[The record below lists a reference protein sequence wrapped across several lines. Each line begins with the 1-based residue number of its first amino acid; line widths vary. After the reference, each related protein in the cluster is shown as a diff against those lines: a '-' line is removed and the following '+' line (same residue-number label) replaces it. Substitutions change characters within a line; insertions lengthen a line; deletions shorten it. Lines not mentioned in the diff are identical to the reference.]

1 QHPSGRP
8 FAMESMAPTI
18 YVKDLNLTTDFYKQ
32 LGFEIIT
39 TVPEKGDPIFA
50 LMRCGGITFVRRAK

>member
-1 QHPSGRP
+1 
-8 FAMESMAPTI
+8 MAPTI

-39 TVPEKGDPIFA
+39 TVPEKGDPIFT
-50 LMRCGGITFVRRAK
+50 LMRCGGVTFVRRAK